1 MKTPYIFAK
10 RFVAGESYD
19 VAEKKV
25 QRINQKRIRVTLD
38 LLGEN
43 IKDATTAAETV
54 DAYIELLEQIKAS
67 TLDSSISVKLTMM
80 GLDISEEVCY
90 ANLSRLLDT
99 AKAHNQFVRIDMEG
113 SDYTQATI
121 DLFKRALKT
130 YQGHVGIVLQAYL
143 HRTEKD
149 VADLAAL
156 GADIRLC
163 KGAYKEPANIALQS
177 MDDIR
182 AAYKEYAKVLIEK
195 TAFPRMATHDGSLVT
210 WLQEYATSEG
220 LAKDRFEFQM
230 LYGLREKTMNE
241 LSADGW
247 KTCIYVPYG
256 TMWFPYFTRRLME
269 RKENVFFIATTLL
282 KP

>member
-25 QRINQKRIRVTLD
+25 QGINQKGIRVTLD

-67 TLDSSISVKLTMM
+67 KLDSSISVKLTMM

-90 ANLSRLLDT
+90 GNLARLLDT
-99 AKAHNQFVRIDMEG
+99 AKEHNQFVRIDMEG

-121 DLFKRALKT
+121 DLFKRTLND

-182 AAYKEYAKVLIEK
+182 KAYKEYAKVLINK
-195 TAFPRMATHDGSLVT
+195 TPFPRMATHDGSLVK
-210 WLQEYATSEG
+210 WLMEYAKSEG
-220 LAKDRFEFQM
+220 IAKDRFEFQM
-230 LYGLREKTMNE
+230 LYGLREKTMND

-256 TMWFPYFTRRLME
+256 TMWFPYFTRRLIE

>member
-25 QRINQKRIRVTLD
+25 RAINQKGNRVTLD

-43 IKDATTAAETV
+43 IKDATAAAETV
-54 DAYIELLEQIKAS
+54 DAYIELLEQIKTS
-67 TLDSSISVKLTMM
+67 KLDSSISVKLTMM
-80 GLDISEEVCY
+80 GLDISDEVCY

-121 DLFKRALKT
+121 DLFKRALKD

-143 HRTEKD
+143 HRTAKD
-149 VADLAAL
+149 VADLASL

-163 KGAYKEPANIALQS
+163 KGAYKEPSSVALQS

-195 TAFPRMATHDGSLVT
+195 TAFPRMATHDGSLVK
-210 WLQEYATSEG
+210 WLLEYAKSEG